1 MTGYYYKVI
10 NENNRRVTV
19 GLNNMI
25 WHYDKDLSG
34 YTLGQGGY
42 YSPQE
47 YLSFAVPVT
56 WRQRTENWSWELGGS
71 VSWSHSRTQ
80 TQARYPLLNLIP
92 SDYRQRT
99 SELTEEEQQPW
110 IRLHRQ
116 SAGGAAGDQ
125 QLVRRRRGRYSA
137 GEGLH
142 PEPCAALRPL
152 LGGRLAGDLDM
163 PPQPLVP
170 YADW

>member
-71 VSWSHSRTQ
+71 VSWSPFAHPDAS
-80 TQARYPLLNLIP
+80 PLSAAEPDPVRLP
-92 SDYRQRT
+92 AARQR
-99 SELTEEEQQPW
+99 
-110 IRLHRQ
+110 
-116 SAGGAAGDQ
+116 ADGGAAAMDS
-125 QLVRRRRGRYSA
+125 VTP
-137 GEGLH
+137 
-142 PEPCAALRPL
+142 PERWWS
-152 LGGRLAGDLDM
+152 GG
-163 PPQPLVP
+163 
-170 YADW
+170 

>member
-1 MTGYYYKVI
+1 MRWMTGYYYKVI

-92 SDYRQRT
+92 SDYRQRA
-99 SELTEEEQQPW
+99 SELTEE
-110 IRLHRQ
+110 
-116 SAGGAAGDQ
+116 GAAAMDS
-125 QLVRRRRGRYSA
+125 VTP
-137 GEGLH
+137 
-142 PEPCAALRPL
+142 PERWWS
-152 LGGRLAGDLDM
+152 GG
-163 PPQPLVP
+163 
-170 YADW
+170 

>member
-1 MTGYYYKVI
+1 MRWMTGYYYKVI

-56 WRQRTENWSWELGGS
+56 GVSAPRTGPGS
-71 VSWSHSRTQ
+71 
-80 TQARYPLLNLIP
+80 
-92 SDYRQRT
+92 
-99 SELTEEEQQPW
+99 
-110 IRLHRQ
+110 
-116 SAGGAAGDQ
+116 SAGRCHGPIRAP
-125 QLVRRRRGRYSA
+125 RRKPAIR
-137 GEGLH
+137 
-142 PEPCAALRPL
+142 C
-152 LGGRLAGDLDM
+152 
-163 PPQPLVP
+163 
-170 YADW
+170 